1 MLARLHSVA
10 LLGIEAIACEVEVDV
25 AERGFAATTIV
36 GLPDAAVKEST
47 ERVQTSLLNCGY
59 KIPRHRSVINLAPAD
74 IKKEGPA
81 FDLPI
86 ALGVMIAGGL
96 IESDRTDAYLVAGEL
111 ALDGRVRPIKGALS
125 MALLAVERGMRGV
138 ILPRENANEAAVV
151 RELDVLPVANLT
163 EAVGFLTGELE
174 LEPTEIDLDQ
184 VFTEQS
190 VYDVDFAD
198 VRGQEH
204 AKRALTVAAGG
215 GHNVLLIGPPGS
227 GKTMLCKR
235 LPTVLP
241 PLTLAESLETTRIYS
256 SAGQLA
262 PGQSLLA
269 RRPVRSPHHSA
280 SGPAL
285 VGGGTIPKAG
295 EISLAHHGILF
306 LDEFPEFPRSI
317 LETLR
322 QPIEDGVVNI
332 SRAYG
337 SVTFPAKFM
346 MVAAMNPCPCGYF
359 TDPRRPCKCTPPQI
373 DRYLARISG
382 PLLDRIDIHLEV
394 PAVPYREL
402 RSRHDGT
409 SSEQM
414 RDQVM
419 RARQIQRERYGQDST
434 LLNARLTG
442 RQLKRHAQLDDAGEA
457 MLRQAVTELGLS
469 ARAHDKILRIART
482 AADLAGEDNIRPDHV
497 AEAIQYRRLDRRL

>member
-1 MLARLHSVA
+1 MCS
-10 LLGIEAIACEVEVDV
+10 
-25 AERGFAATTIV
+25 
-36 GLPDAAVKEST
+36 S
-47 ERVQTSLLNCGY
+47 
-59 KIPRHRSVINLAPAD
+59 
-74 IKKEGPA
+74 
-81 FDLPI
+81 DL
-86 ALGVMIAGGL
+86 
-96 IESDRTDAYLVAGEL
+96 
-111 ALDGRVRPIKGALS
+111 LS